1 MVLISMS
8 YYTDIKLHVAQKP
21 NTEKSSLQNCD
32 VIPVLQMY
40 IYIYM
45 S

>member
-1 MVLISMS
+1 MQTS
-8 YYTDIKLHVAQKP
+8 KLRVAQKH

-32 VIPVLQMY
+32 IIPVLQMY